1 MKQNVSKPSLL
12 LLYCGG
18 TIGMRQDIY
27 TSALR
32 PQLTAEDL
40 MQKDQR
46 LLEDFS
52 ITTKTVT
59 NIDSTNMQPHHWQKI
74 ASLIDE
80 DYSNYDG
87 FVVTHGTDTMAYTA
101 SALSLALQNL
111 GKPVVLTGAQVPPEI
126 LGTDALTNLIHACQV
141 ATMDLA
147 EVCIVFGTKI
157 LRGNRSMKVSESER
171 NAFISPVFPELGSI
185 RLQPE
190 LTYPNV
196 RRRHS
201 GQIDLQSSFKGNVVA
216 LKCVPGLNPKVLE
229 SVIKSDIDG
238 LILESFGPG
247 NLPNEENSLL
257 PCIKMANKKNIPVV
271 ISTQCIYGTTRMYLY
286 EVGQQVLQL
295 GVIPTRDM
303 TPETAY
309 VKLKW
314 VLGQTKNHK
323 EIRTLFEKDV
333 AGEISGG

>member
-1 MKQNVSKPSLL
+1 
-12 LLYCGG
+12 
-18 TIGMRQDIY
+18 MRQDMA
-27 TSALR
+27 TSALK
-32 PQLTAEDL
+32 PQLTAEE
-40 MQKDQR
+40 
-46 LLEDFS
+46 LLRYEKQLNEDYS
-52 ITTKTVT
+52 IDVQTIT
-59 NIDSTNMQPHHWQKI
+59 NIDSTNMQPHHWQKMAHTI
-74 ASLIDE
+74 AKE
-80 DYSNYDG
+80 YGNYDG

-101 SALSLALQNL
+101 SALSFALQNL

-126 LGTDALTNLIHACQV
+126 LGSDALSNLVHACQV
-141 ATMDLA
+141 ATMDFA
-147 EVCIVFGTKI
+147 EVSIVFGTKI

-190 LTYPNV
+190 LTFPNI

-201 GQIDLQSSFKGNVVA
+201 GNVQLQDAFDGNVVA
-216 LKCVPGLNPKVLE
+216 IKCVPGLNPQIIETILKGN
-229 SVIKSDIDG
+229 IDG

-257 PCIKMANKKNIPVV
+257 PCIKLAHKKGIPVLV
-271 ISTQCIYGTTRMYLY
+271 STQCIYGTTRMYLY
-286 EVGQQVLQL
+286 EVGQQVMQL

-314 VLGQTKNHK
+314 ALAQTKDME
-323 EIRTLFEKDV
+323 EIRAIFERDV
-333 AGEISGG
+333 AGEVSSGS